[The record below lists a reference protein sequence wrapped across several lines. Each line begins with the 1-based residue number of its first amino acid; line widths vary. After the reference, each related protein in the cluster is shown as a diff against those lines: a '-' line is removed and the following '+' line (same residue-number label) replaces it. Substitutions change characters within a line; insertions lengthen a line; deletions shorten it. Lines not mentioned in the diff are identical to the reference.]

1 MSTARPA
8 VAGTAATAA
17 RAPIAAAAAAAVL
30 WTLSAVA
37 PAAQESQARSFLR
50 QAQELEL
57 SGDTLG
63 AIEQFR
69 AALAANPDFGEAEA
83 GLAECFFRL
92 EEYEEALP
100 HALRARRYERADLGL
115 AVLEGRIRIGLGELE
130 KARSLFG
137 EVLARE
143 KNNLD
148 AQFALAELDIA
159 SGRKRDAALKYLDS
173 LRIRPESQQALL
185 ALATLR
191 ESEGD
196 PRQAQRYLETALR
209 FHADDPGVRYAAARF
224 ALQQGDPARAESHLQ
239 AALAV
244 RPDFTDASLLLAQV
258 QLVRQQPAEAAGTV
272 RGLLDS
278 KRDLPLAWY
287 LLGLAQERSGELT
300 QALAS
305 LGSAARLAPEDEL
318 ARVALENL
326 ALAKLE
332 IKDESRRKLALPHL
346 ERGRRFEERNL
357 LEKALAEYRRCL
369 RLDPE
374 SREGRLAYAGVY
386 RLLGFPAKYR
396 QELEVLRR
404 LGFQDAAVTDGIEIV
419 DGELIDTVAAAWG
432 LDQYALER
440 RQYSLAAFCISRE
453 FQELHPFAGS
463 ELAEYLKDQLRRFD
477 TVVVPESEPL
487 ARSFEEAFRK
497 ARGLGAD
504 YLLILR
510 FEESE
515 RSFSAVLEQYLA
527 RTGTRVASYSA
538 FRTGN
543 DRVQESLGLL
553 TSELQAAL
561 PAWGRLVS
569 REFDNG
575 VIDLGGM
582 DGLKADDKLI
592 VVKKG
597 RVRLRNDGVGLAMD
611 EKDIVGDFRVLR
623 LDERVSEGTL
633 SRKSF
638 FDLTNRG
645 DEVVFRPAAPTQ
657 AAKAAEPPAPAGA
670 AGLLRRVYRLLGLP
684 GAANPPD

>member
-1 MSTARPA
+1 MSRAWPA
-8 VAGTAATAA
+8 VAAF
-17 RAPIAAAAAAAVL
+17 L
-30 WTLSAVA
+30 WTLSAAA
-37 PAAQESQARSFLR
+37 PEAQENQARSLLR

-57 SGDTLG
+57 AGDALG
-63 AIEQFR
+63 AIEQYR
-69 AALAANPDFGEAEA
+69 AALAANPDYGEAEA

-100 HALRARRYERADLGL
+100 HALRARRYDQANLAL
-115 AVLEGRIRIGLGELE
+115 AVLEGRIRVGLGELE
-130 KARSLFG
+130 KARSLFE

-159 SGRKRDAALKYLDS
+159 SGRKRNAALKYLDT
-173 LRIRPESQQALL
+173 LRIRPDSQQALL
-185 ALATLR
+185 ALAVLN

-196 PRQAQRYLETALR
+196 PRQAQKYLETALR

-224 ALQQGDPARAESHLQ
+224 ALQRGDPARAESHLQ

-244 RPDFTDASLLLAQV
+244 RPDFTDASLLLGQV
-258 QLVRQQPAEAAGTV
+258 LLVRQRPAEAIEAMRALLAG
-272 RGLLDS
+272 R
-278 KRDLPLAWY
+278 RDLPLAWY
-287 LLGLAQERSGELT
+287 LLGLAQERSGDPT

-305 LGSAARLAPEDEL
+305 LASASRLAPEDEL
-318 ARVALENL
+318 ARLALENL
-326 ALAKLE
+326 ALTRLE

-374 SREGRLAYAGVY
+374 SRDGRLAYAGVY
-386 RLLGFPAKYR
+386 RLLGYPAKYR

-419 DGELIDTVAAAWG
+419 DSQLLDTVAAAWG

-440 RQYSLAAFCISRE
+440 RTYSVAAFCVPRE
-453 FQELHPFAGS
+453 VRELHPFAGG

-487 ARSFEEAFRK
+487 AQSFEEAFRK

-504 YLLILR
+504 YFLILR

-515 RSFSAVLEQYLA
+515 RSFSAELEQYLA
-527 RTGTRVASYSA
+527 RTGTRVASYRA

-553 TSELQAAL
+553 TSQLEAAL

-569 REFDNG
+569 REFDAG
-575 VIDLGGM
+575 VIDLGRM
-582 DGLKADDKLI
+582 DGLKADDGLV
-592 VVKKG
+592 VVKRG

-611 EKDIVGDFRVLR
+611 EKDIVGEFRVLR
-623 LDERVSEGTL
+623 PDERVSEGTL
-633 SRKSF
+633 SRRSF
-638 FDLTNRG
+638 FDLTNPG
-645 DEVVFRPAAPTQ
+645 DEVVFRQTQPAPT
-657 AAKAAEPPAPAGA
+657 AANAAEAPAGA
-670 AGLLRRVYRLLGLP
+670 SGLLRRVYRLLGLP
-684 GAANPPD
+684 SSARPAD